1 MAESVAAVT
10 TVVDR
15 HKVCRVGYGSARA
28 PGGGRMRRA
37 GGLAAVTP
45 HRCHRRH
52 PHPPACAVT
61 DRAPISEARFGIL
74 DELPILEVS
83 IFPSAKYYPI
93 QSCPL
98 VNTSNIHIYGIGM
111 ILSGRSHIYS

>member
-1 MAESVAAVT
+1 MAESVAAIT

-52 PHPPACAVT
+52 PHPPAAAPGRDGAALVATLHAEKVCARGARTRLPRAWAQALGDLLVYT
-61 DRAPISEARFGIL
+61 DRGGAQRARRAL
-74 DELPILEVS
+74 
-83 IFPSAKYYPI
+83 
-93 QSCPL
+93 
-98 VNTSNIHIYGIGM
+98 
-111 ILSGRSHIYS
+111 